1 MGYTQTRSCEAVTGS
16 FIKSKSAVLPLPNI
30 SFTLAARI
38 LCYAGYGEPF
48 VVNMDLNN
56 DQTVFS
62 QICIEKY

>member
-1 MGYTQTRSCEAVTGS
+1 MVIYQVQVSS
-16 FIKSKSAVLPLPNI
+16 SATSNI

-38 LCYAGYGEPF
+38 LCYSGYGELF

-62 QICIEKY
+62 QFCIEKC